1 MQDLYQKYATPFITG
16 LFLVSLISGLAL
28 FFHVGQSYFHG
39 MHEWLSIVL
48 IVPFVLHVMK
58 NWRPFVS
65 YFKRPPMMI
74 AMVASLAGAL
84 VFALPAM
91 TSTQAGGGGNPMRG
105 LAMTIEKAKLSVVA
119 PLFGHDGASLQAA
132 LTENGLTVTSPEQTI
147 DDIAKASGKDGF
159 EVLGTVVSLKK

>member
-1 MQDLYQKYATPFITG
+1 MQDLYQKYATPFTTG

-28 FFHVGQSYFHG
+28 FFHVGQAYFHG

-84 VFALPAM
+84 AFAWPAM
-91 TSTQAGGGGNPMRG
+91 TSTQSAGGGNPIRG
-105 LAMTIEKAKLSVVA
+105 IAMQMEGAKLSVVA
-119 PLFGHDGASLQAA
+119 PLFGHDGASLQTA
-132 LTENGLTVTSPEQTI
+132 LVAKGLTVASVDQTI
-147 DDIAKASGKDGF
+147 DQIAKASGKDGF
-159 EVLGTVVSLKK
+159 DVLGTVVSLKK

>member
-1 MQDLYQKYATPFITG
+1 MQDLYQKYATPFTTG

-28 FFHVGQSYFHG
+28 FFHIGQAYFHG

-74 AMVASLAGAL
+74 AMVASIIAGLA
-84 VFALPAM
+84 FAWPAM
-91 TSTQAGGGGNPMRG
+91 TSTQTGGGGNPMRG
-105 LAMTIEKAKLSVVA
+105 IAMTIEKAKLSVVA
-119 PLFGHDGASLQAA
+119 PLFGHDGGSLQIA
-132 LTENGLTVTSPEQTI
+132 LAEKGLTVASPDQTI
-147 DDIAKASGKDGF
+147 DEIAKASGKDGF
-159 EVLGTVVSLKK
+159 EVLGMVVGLKK